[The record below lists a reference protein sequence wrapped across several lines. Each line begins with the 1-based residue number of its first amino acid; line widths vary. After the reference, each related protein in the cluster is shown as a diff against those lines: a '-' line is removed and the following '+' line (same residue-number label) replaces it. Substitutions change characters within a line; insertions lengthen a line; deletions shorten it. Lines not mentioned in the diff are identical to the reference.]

1 MSIVKKA
8 KEISYADRGKLVRVV
23 TTAWRATP
31 LPVNFDESTQSFIW
45 GKKLPKIQAV
55 GLVPFVYE
63 GVITTITFKADG
75 SVSLYI
81 DPHKVVPLSP
91 EHDVTFI

>member
-8 KEISYADRGKLVRVV
+8 KEISYADRGKLIRVT

-31 LPVNFDESTQSFIW
+31 LPINFDENTQDFIW

-55 GLVPFVYE
+55 GLEPRELV
-63 GVITTITFKADG
+63 GTITTITFKADG

-81 DPHKVVPLSP
+81 DPHKVVPLGP